1 MQKLSFEA
9 WKNDV
14 IKLITPYFYFLDEYN
29 ARVSEIDV
37 FDGKP
42 IWEDT
47 DFDWEKTDQDLLE
60 NNLRHFNSSIFFD
73 MESLRKLY
81 EADLS
86 KSKIIELVSLIKNFN
101 FSDDEVMHYALTGEL
116 KPSNDWSKALCILN
130 SYDIFRGLSWGRLSE
145 SFGFLKGFAKAIES
159 KEFQKALIEYVK
171 NNFVL
176 FEIYCNAILRKE
188 IYGFSLFKYAEKI
201 AKQAC
206 PDLEEKISTKND
218 CLRILEG
225 KIIDDL
231 VSIDVDNFHNKYLSE
246 DYLKQYVEKIYG
258 HKIANCIISPLLENK
273 KQIVACI
280 KNKKTLTYNE
290 SFSKLPKYVLGDII
304 LNGASKYVK
313 DICGGLGCSKAEAT
327 RYLMEGKFYIED
339 FVPKAFSRTY
349 RDTDAILY
357 DLAGLY
363 DMNLYTYLYEYEY
376 EYGYDTFAELEKELF
391 DVDGDS
397 KINNRWMKV
406 RWILNKADS
415 AEWDKPR
422 KEYGPANNTL
432 EWTYRDWVGSITDED
447 LINGYNTCLDTA
459 FKLCKKRVI
468 KRLQAFQTRLP
479 EILQERMLKQVE
491 WENTPFKLCPLAG
504 NEVFKQ
510 LMTPKELRKAGEH
523 FSNCVA
529 TYAHACLEN
538 RSFIFASE
546 NICAEIVPDDFG
558 GWYVAQCSSFHNEQ
572 PTAKDRKAFDQWFK
586 SAVQKAKTRIKT
598 KN

>member
-60 NNLRHFNSSIFFD
+60 NNLMHFNSSIFFD

-188 IYGFSLFKYAEKI
+188 LYGFSLFKYAEKI

-206 PDLEEKISTKND
+206 LDLEEKNSTKND
-218 CLRILEG
+218 CLKILEG

-231 VSIDVDNFHNKYLSE
+231 VSIDIDNFNNKYLSE

-290 SFSKLPKYVLGDII
+290 SFSKLPSYVLGDII

-327 RYLMEGKFYIED
+327 RYLMEGKYRPED
-339 FVPKAFSRTY
+339 FVPEDFIPEDFRVNRNRIIDLFSFGARW
-349 RDTDAILY
+349 ILN
-357 DLAGLY
+357 GL
-363 DMNLYTYLYEYEY
+363 ES
-376 EYGYDTFAELEKELF
+376 ELF
-391 DVDGDS
+391 DGEC

-422 KEYGPANNTL
+422 KEYGPANNIL
-432 EWTYRDWVGSITDED
+432 EWTYRDLIRYITNKD
-447 LINGYNTCLDTA
+447 LVNGYNTSLDVA
-459 FKLCKKRVI
+459 FKHCKKR
-468 KRLQAFQTRLP
+468 QH
-479 EILQERMLKQVE
+479 ESMLKQIE
-491 WENTPFKLCPLAG
+491 RENTPFKLCPLAG

-510 LMTPKELRKAGEH
+510 LMTPRELKKAGEH

-529 TYAHACLEN
+529 TYVHACLEN

-546 NICAEIVPDDFG
+546 NICAEIVPDDLG
-558 GWYVAQCSSFHNEQ
+558 GWYVAQCFSFHNEQ

-586 SAVQKAKTRIKT
+586 SAVQKAKTRTKT

>member
-73 MESLRKLY
+73 VESLRKLY

-86 KSKIIELVSLIKNFN
+86 KSKIIELVDLIKNFN
-101 FSDDEVMHYALTGEL
+101 FSNDEVMHYALTGEL
-116 KPSNDWSKALCILN
+116 KPSDKWSKALCILN
-130 SYDIFRGLSWGRLSE
+130 SHEIFRELSYGRLSE
-145 SFGFLKGFAKAIES
+145 AFGFLKGFAKAIES

-171 NNFVL
+171 DNYAL
-176 FEIYCNAILRKE
+176 FEIYCNGMLEREEYDWRA
-188 IYGFSLFKYAEKI
+188 FSTYAEKI
-201 AKQAC
+201 TRGSTF
-206 PDLEEKISTKND
+206 LNEEEMREYIQWNRKLYDEENEWIAMEMSESRWNAISSLQDKI
-218 CLRILEG
+218 LY
-225 KIIDDL
+225 DL
-231 VSIDVDNFHNKYLSE
+231 VSIDVDKFDKKYFSKQ
-246 DYLKQYVEKIYG
+246 YWKQYVEKIYG
-258 HKIANCIISPLLENK
+258 HKIANCIISAWLENK

-280 KNKKTLTYNE
+280 KNNKSLTYNE
-290 SFSKLPKYVLGDII
+290 SFSKLPSYVLGDII

-313 DICGGLGCSKAEAT
+313 EICIGLGCSKAEAT
-327 RYLMEGKFYIED
+327 SYLMEGKYSPED
-339 FVPKAFSRTY
+339 FTPEAFRVN
-349 RDTDAILY
+349 RNRRI
-357 DLAGLY
+357 DLFPFGAHGVL
-363 DMNLYTYLYEYEY
+363 N
-376 EYGYDTFAELEKELF
+376 ELESELF
-391 DVDGDS
+391 DGEC
-397 KINNRWMKV
+397 KIKNRWMKV

-432 EWTYRDWVGSITDED
+432 EWTYRDWIRYITNKD
-447 LINGYNTCLDTA
+447 LVNGYNTSLDVA
-459 FKLCKKRVI
+459 FKHCKKR
-468 KRLQAFQTRLP
+468 LH
-479 EILQERMLKQVE
+479 ESMLKQIE
-491 WENTPFKLCPLAG
+491 WENTPFKLSPLAG

-510 LMTPKELRKAGEH
+510 LMTPKELKKAGRH

-546 NICAEIVPDDFG
+546 NICAEIVPDNLD
-558 GWYVAQCSSFHNEQ
+558 GWYVAQCYSFHNEQ

-586 SAVQKAKTRIKT
+586 SAVQEAKTRA

>member
-14 IKLITPYFYFLDEYN
+14 IKLIIPYFYFLNEYT
-29 ARVSEIDV
+29 AQVSEIDV

-47 DFDWEKTDQDLLE
+47 DFDWEITDQNLLE
-60 NNLRHFNSSIFFD
+60 NNLRRFNSSIFFNV
-73 MESLRKLY
+73 ESLRKLY
-81 EADLS
+81 EAGLS
-86 KSKIIELVSLIKNFN
+86 KSKIIELVDLIKNFN
-101 FSDDEVMHYALTGEL
+101 FSNDEVMHYALTGEL
-116 KPSNDWSKALCILN
+116 KPSDKWSKALCILN
-130 SYDIFRGLSWGRLSE
+130 SHEIFRELSYGRLSE
-145 SFGFLKGFAKAIES
+145 AFGFLKGFAKAIES

-171 NNFVL
+171 DNYAL
-176 FEIYCNAILRKE
+176 FEIYCNGRLRRE
-188 IYGFSLFKYAEKI
+188 EYDWSAFSTYAEKI
-201 AKQAC
+201 TRGSTFLNEEQMREYIQWNRKLYDEENEWIAMEMSESRWNAIS
-206 PDLEEKISTKND
+206 DLQDKI
-218 CLRILEG
+218 LY
-225 KIIDDL
+225 DL
-231 VSIDVDNFHNKYLSE
+231 VSIDVDKFDKKYFSKQ
-246 DYLKQYVEKIYG
+246 YWKQYVEKIYG
-258 HKIANCIISPLLENK
+258 HKIAVCFNDCSQEDR

-280 KNKKTLTYNE
+280 KNNKSLTYNE
-290 SFSKLPKYVLGDII
+290 SFSKLPSYVLGDII

-327 RYLMEGKFYIED
+327 RYLMEGKYRPED
-339 FVPKAFSRTY
+339 FVPEDFIPEDFRVNRNRNRNRIIDLFSFG
-349 RDTDAILY
+349 AHWIL
-357 DLAGLY
+357 
-363 DMNLYTYLYEYEY
+363 N
-376 EYGYDTFAELEKELF
+376 ELESELF
-391 DVDGDS
+391 DGEC

-432 EWTYRDWVGSITDED
+432 EWTYRGWVGSITDED
-447 LINGYNTCLDTA
+447 LVNGYNTSLDVA
-459 FKLCKKRVI
+459 FKHCKKR
-468 KRLQAFQTRLP
+468 QH
-479 EILQERMLKQVE
+479 ESMLKQIE

-510 LMTPKELRKAGEH
+510 LMTPRELKKAGEH

-558 GWYVAQCSSFHNEQ
+558 GWYVVQCYSFHNEQ

-586 SAVQKAKTRIKT
+586 SAVQKAKTRTKT